1 MGNVV
6 MFPAHKVK
14 KPKTKQTE
22 EQTKKAKE
30 NIFIEQLTEE
40 FTLDLIHVLQENAV
54 TMASETFLRDLAVI
68 IESIKSLLKRDFG
81 QKHPMQRITD
91 SISKISKLPD
101 GKKGFLQFISPLH
114 ISYPGFSLINDDIGH
129 ISKRKITKGNKKILI
144 DIKLKE

>member
-6 MFPAHKVK
+6 MFPTHKVR
-14 KPKTKQTE
+14 KPKTNSASKQTE
-22 EQTKKAKE
+22 EQSKKAKE

-101 GKKGFLQFISPLH
+101 GKKVTDMNYSNVIA
-114 ISYPGFSLINDDIGH
+114 
-129 ISKRKITKGNKKILI
+129 TKPKVDK
-144 DIKLKE
+144 

>member
-6 MFPAHKVK
+6 MFPTHKVR
-14 KPKTKQTE
+14 KPKTNSASKQTE
-22 EQTKKAKE
+22 EQSKKAKE

-40 FTLDLIHVLQENAV
+40 FTLDLIHVLQQNAV

-101 GKKGFLQFISPLH
+101 GKKVTDMNYNNVIA
-114 ISYPGFSLINDDIGH
+114 
-129 ISKRKITKGNKKILI
+129 TKPKVDK
-144 DIKLKE
+144 

>member
-6 MFPAHKVK
+6 MFPTHKVR
-14 KPKTKQTE
+14 KPKTNSASKQTE
-22 EQTKKAKE
+22 EQSKKAKE

-91 SISKISKLPD
+91 SISKISKLPN
-101 GKKGFLQFISPLH
+101 GKKVTDMNYNNVIA
-114 ISYPGFSLINDDIGH
+114 
-129 ISKRKITKGNKKILI
+129 TKP
-144 DIKLKE
+144 KLDK

>member
-6 MFPAHKVK
+6 MFPTHKIR
-14 KPKTKQTE
+14 KPKTNSASKQTA
-22 EQTKKAKE
+22 EQSKKAKE

-101 GKKGFLQFISPLH
+101 GKKVTDMNYNNVIA
-114 ISYPGFSLINDDIGH
+114 
-129 ISKRKITKGNKKILI
+129 TKPKA
-144 DIKLKE
+144 

>member
-6 MFPAHKVK
+6 MFPTHKVR
-14 KPKTKQTE
+14 KPKTNSASKQTE
-22 EQTKKAKE
+22 EQSKKAKE

-40 FTLDLIHVLQENAV
+40 FTLDLIHVLQQNAV
-54 TMASETFLRDLAVI
+54 TMASETFLRDLAVT

-101 GKKGFLQFISPLH
+101 GKKVTDMNYSNVIA
-114 ISYPGFSLINDDIGH
+114 
-129 ISKRKITKGNKKILI
+129 TKPKVDK
-144 DIKLKE
+144 